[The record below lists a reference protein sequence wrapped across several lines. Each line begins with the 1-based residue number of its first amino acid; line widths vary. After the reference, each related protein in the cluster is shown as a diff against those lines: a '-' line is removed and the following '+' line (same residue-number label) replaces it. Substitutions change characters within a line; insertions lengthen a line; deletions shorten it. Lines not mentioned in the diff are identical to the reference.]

1 VPLRRKECCRMIEVY
16 SWAAPSGHKLH
27 LMVEATVM
35 QGTEVLA
42 ARRKPLL
49 DDKARDVPFGAT
61 RCARYWLLEV
71 AGHADHEPGGV
82 DILAQRRIDLIE
94 RQCLQLGV
102 DLGGAGHRAA
112 EVEVGGQG
120 ERKVR
125 ILRA

>member
-1 VPLRRKECCRMIEVY
+1 VPLRRKVCCRMIEVY

-27 LMVEATVM
+27 LMLEPGVM
-35 QGTEVLA
+35 RGVEVLA

-49 DDKARDVPFGAT
+49 DDKARNVPFAAT
-61 RCARYWLLEV
+61 RRARYWLLEV

-125 ILRA
+125 ILRP